1 MPDKKMFKEL
11 EESVISLD
19 RERVTKVTQ
28 DALSQGLS
36 PQEIISKGLVEGMKV
51 IGDGFGRRELF
62 LPELLAA
69 GEAVKSAFSIL
80 RPHMMKAGISAEG
93 KVVLGT
99 VHGDIHDIGKNI
111 VGALLEGNGFEVHDL
126 GVGVPADVFVE
137 KVQEVKPE
145 IVAMSALLSVTV
157 SSMAETV
164 MILKENNIQAKIVI
178 GGAATNQVVADE
190 MGVDAYGKDAWD
202 GVQKIQQLVKKR
214 RQK

>member
-1 MPDKKMFKEL
+1 MPDKQMFKEL

-19 RERVTKVTQ
+19 SERVTKVTQ

-62 LPELLAA
+62 LPELVAA

-80 RPHMMKAGISAEG
+80 RPHMMKAGISAVG

-99 VHGDIHDIGKNI
+99 VHGDVHDIGKNI
-111 VGALLEGNGFEVHDL
+111 VGALLAGNGFEVHDL
-126 GVGVPADVFVE
+126 GVDVPADVVLE
-137 KVQEVKPE
+137 KVQEVKPD
-145 IVAMSALLSVTV
+145 IVALSALLSVTV

-202 GVQKIQQLVKKR
+202 GVQKIEQFVKKR